1 MSTFANAV
9 FTIDRWNE
17 EPLHEKEG
25 LPKMTRVRAEVT
37 YQGDIEGKG
46 LVDYLMIY
54 REDGSAN
61 FIGLERIQGGVAG
74 YTGAFVLQHAGS
86 FENGTAK
93 STFTVV
99 PGSGT
104 DKLATL
110 TGHGEYAASDCDDTP
125 LTMQYDIDGVVEDR
139 ETAIPVLV
147 PTGP

>member
-1 MSTFANAV
+1 MSTFANAA
-9 FTIDRWNE
+9 FTIDKWNE

-61 FIGLERIQGGVAG
+61 FIGLERVQGGVVG

-104 DKLATL
+104 DQLATL
-110 TGHGEYAASDCDDTP
+110 TGHGEYAATDCNTP
-125 LTMQYDIDGVVEDR
+125 VTMQYDIDGVVEDR
-139 ETAIPVLV
+139 ETAIPVLI